1 LPSAQLHSPTAIAE
15 TLTEVLLRRLDQEPA
30 AEVCRLVGA
39 DGQSRAVT
47 VKALMDKAMAYA
59 ELYGPPKPQRKLIG
73 VCLYHGLDLLAAF
86 VGALISGHIPTM
98 LAPPSPRME
107 VTKYADSFARMLKH
121 IQLSILVV
129 DSQTTSKLDQLGL
142 GFAFDCQTIN
152 PEGVPEVGF
161 AEWRDG
167 EPDEIALLQHS
178 SGTTGLQKGTA
189 FSHRAILQHNKLYAK
204 RLGITSNDCIV
215 SWLPLYHDMGLVACF
230 LLPLLSSVKFVQIS
244 PFDWVLRPSLLLDQ
258 IAAERGTLCWLPNFA
273 YKFMAENIRDSQLR
287 DDLDLSSIRTWV
299 NCSEPVYDSSHR
311 TFLEKFSR
319 YGVSERQLTASY
331 AMAEN
336 VFAVSQSLPG
346 EYKSLAFDRFRFTNE
361 QAIEPSQQAG
371 AMTAVSNGLPLEGV
385 QVAIIAET
393 GERLPEDK
401 VGEVTLRSDYLFSGY
416 FLRPE
421 LTREAMTDDGWY
433 KTGDLGFLHD
443 GEVYVTGRKK
453 DLIIIQG
460 RNFWPTDIESV
471 AATAEGVIPGR
482 VVAFGLADEKSG
494 TERLVILAEIDE
506 AAAGREANI
515 AMSIR
520 KTVAQEL
527 EVVAAA
533 VQIVG
538 PRWLI
543 KSTAGKLARNDN
555 RIKYL
560 ANYEPNLQ
568 S

>member
-1 LPSAQLHSPTAIAE
+1 M
-15 TLTEVLLRRLDQEPA
+15 
-30 AEVCRLVGA
+30 CRLVSA
-39 DGQSRAVT
+39 EGQSRAVT

-59 ELYGPPKPQRKLIG
+59 EHYGPPTPERKLIG

-107 VTKYADSFARMLKH
+107 VMKYADSFSRMLKH
-121 IQLSILVV
+121 IQLSTLVV
-129 DSQTTSKLDQLGL
+129 DSHTTLQLDQLGL

-152 PEGVPEVGF
+152 PDEVAAVGF

-167 EPDEIALLQHS
+167 ESDEIALLQHS

-189 FSHRAILQHNKLYAK
+189 FSHRAILQHNQQYTK
-204 RLGITSNDCIV
+204 RLSITSDDCIV
-215 SWLPLYHDMGLVACF
+215 SWLPLYHDMGLAACF
-230 LLPLLSSVKFVQIS
+230 LLPLLSGVRFVQIS

-258 IAAERGTLCWLPNFA
+258 IASERGTLCWLPNFA
-273 YKFMAENIRDSQLR
+273 YKFMAENIRASQLR
-287 DDLDLSSIRTWV
+287 DDLDLSSIRAWV
-299 NCSEPVYDSSHR
+299 NCSEPVYDSSHQA
-311 TFLEKFSR
+311 FLERFAQ
-319 YGVSERQLTASY
+319 YGVSEKQFTASY

-346 EYKSLAFDRFRFTNE
+346 KYKSLTFDRVKFTTE
-361 QAIEPSQQAG
+361 QVIEPSHQAD

-385 QVAIIAET
+385 EVSIID
-393 GERLPEDK
+393 GNGNRLPEDK

-416 FLRPE
+416 FRRPE
-421 LTREAMTDDGWY
+421 LTSEAMTADGWY

-460 RNFWPTDIESV
+460 RNFWPTDIEAV
-471 AATAEGVIPGR
+471 AATAEGVLPGR

-515 AMSIR
+515 AMTIR
-520 KTVAQEL
+520 KTVAQQL
-527 EVVAAA
+527 EVVPAA

-538 PRWLI
+538 PRWLV

-555 RIKYL
+555 RLKYL
-560 ANYEPNLQ
+560 ANYEPNLEP
-568 S
+568 